1 MKKNEKCIIL
11 LYAVVSPLQ
20 SWFNGKKCSQSQ
32 SIAKKLILCLTTIF
46 SSATVEAA

>member
-20 SWFNGKKCSQSQ
+20 RWFYGKKWSQSQ
-32 SIAKKLILCLTTIF
+32 SIAKKKIF
-46 SSATVEAA
+46 FYV